1 MNQNLLHQIEY
12 LKDCK
17 GIKGSTFENLGQR
30 VYDKIK
36 DILQNPDLFI
46 THLYIPKGSEENAQM
61 VAAQYKQLFN
71 KEIDPELASFYQ
83 CFDGF
88 EFRYINPSQ
97 VWEEYDKDK
106 IVDWDKFDVD
116 PENLSYAD
124 MIKNEE
130 YEDEVRNEF
139 HAMIG
144 LDFEEPA
151 FNNRMSDSDE
161 VTEFVFYGESAIE
174 FADSGIRTLIPPA
187 AHIFAA
193 GNKVKYQPDSI
204 NVFYL
209 DYFDFWSQTVIGEKE
224 NTIAVYVGT
233 DYSASIDNWEFNDAS
248 SFLQNRLIK

>member
-1 MNQNLLHQIEY
+1 MNSDLLDQIAY

-17 GIKGSTFENLGQR
+17 GIQGSKFENLGQR

-36 DILQNPDLFI
+36 NIIQDPNLFI

-61 VAAQYKQLFN
+61 LAAQYKQLFN

-97 VWEEYDKDK
+97 VWEEYDKDE
-106 IVDWDKFDVD
+106 IVDWDQFDVD

-130 YEDEVRNEF
+130 YEDEVRDEF

-151 FNNRMSDSDE
+151 FNNRMSDSDK
-161 VTEFVFYGESAIE
+161 VKEFVFYGESAIE
-174 FADSGIRTLIPPA
+174 FPDSGIRTLIPPA
-187 AHIFAA
+187 VHLFAE
-193 GNKVKYQPDSI
+193 GNKVKHQPDSI
-204 NVFYL
+204 NVFYF
-209 DYFDFWSQTVIGEKE
+209 DYFDFWSQTVLGKKE
-224 NTIAVYVGT
+224 NTIAIYAGT
-233 DYSASIDNWEFNDAS
+233 DYSASIDNWEFNDAA
-248 SFLQNRLIK
+248 SFLQKRLIK